1 MTIRLVTFDLDNTLW
16 DVDTVIHRAE
26 KETRNWIQPRVPEY
40 GSYMTSENVASLR
53 ARVMEENPDIRHD
66 VSASRIQMMRR
77 AFEQCGLGRTEADA
91 KAREAFAVFIRWR
104 NTITFY
110 DGALATLNT
119 LSHRYQLAALSNGN
133 ADVRKVGLDSYFS
146 FAISAADVGS
156 SKPSPEMFLEA
167 MHRAEVLPD
176 HAVHVGDHPI
186 DDIEGANRV
195 GMHSIW
201 VNFDG
206 KPDRVPAHATVTDL
220 PSLVGAIVTI
230 EGS

>member
-16 DVDTVIHRAE
+16 HVDTVIRRAE

-40 GSYMTSENVASLR
+40 ASCMTTENVASLR
-53 ARVMEENPDIRHD
+53 AQVMEENPDIRHD
-66 VSASRIQMMRR
+66 VSELRIQMMRR
-77 AFEQCGLGRTEADA
+77 AFEQCGLRPTEASA
-91 KAREAFAVFIRWR
+91 KAREAVAVFIRWR

-110 DGALATLNT
+110 NGAQDTLNT
-119 LSHRYQLAALSNGN
+119 LSHRYQLAALTNGN
-133 ADVRKVGLDSYFS
+133 ADVQKIGLDSYFS
-146 FAISAADVGS
+146 FAISAADVCA

-167 MHRAEVLPD
+167 MRRAEVSPA
-176 HAVHVGDHPI
+176 HAVHIGDHPI

-206 KPDRVPAHATVTDL
+206 KTDQVPAHATVTDL
-220 PSLVGAIVTI
+220 PSLVGAILAL

>member
-16 DVDTVIHRAE
+16 HVDTVIRRAE
-26 KETRNWIQPRVPEY
+26 KETRKWIQPRVPEY
-40 GSYMTSENVASLR
+40 ASYMTTENVVSLR

-66 VSASRIQMMRR
+66 VSALRIQMMRR
-77 AFEQCGLGRTEADA
+77 AFEQCGLRRTEADA

-110 DGALATLNT
+110 DGAQDTLDT
-119 LSHRYQLAALSNGN
+119 LSHRYQLAALTNGN

-167 MHRAEVLPD
+167 MHRAEISPD
-176 HAVHVGDHPI
+176 RAVHVGDHPI

-206 KPDRVPAHATVTDL
+206 KTDRVPAHATVTDL
-220 PSLVGAIVTI
+220 PSLVGAIATL

>member
-16 DVDTVIHRAE
+16 HVDTVIRRAE
-26 KETRNWIQPRVPEY
+26 KETRKWIQPRVPEY
-40 GSYMTSENVASLR
+40 ASYMTTENVVSLR

-66 VSASRIQMMRR
+66 VSALRIQMMRR
-77 AFEQCGLGRTEADA
+77 AFEQCGLPRTEADA

-110 DGALATLNT
+110 DGALDTLNT
-119 LSHRYQLAALSNGN
+119 LSRRYQLAALSNGN

-206 KPDRVPAHATVTDL
+206 KTDQVPAHATVTDL
-220 PSLVGAIVTI
+220 PSLVGAILAL

>member
-66 VSASRIQMMRR
+66 VSALRIQMMRR
-77 AFEQCGLGRTEADA
+77 AFEQCGLPRTEADA

-110 DGALATLNT
+110 DGALDTLNT
-119 LSHRYQLAALSNGN
+119 LSRRYQLAALSNGN
-133 ADVRKVGLDSYFS
+133 ADVRRVGLDSYFS

-167 MHRAEVLPD
+167 MHRAEISPD
-176 HAVHVGDHPI
+176 RAVHVGDHPI

-206 KPDRVPAHATVTDL
+206 KTDRVPAHATVNDL

>member
-16 DVDTVIHRAE
+16 HVDTVIRRAE

-40 GSYMTSENVASLR
+40 ASCMTTENVASLR

-66 VSASRIQMMRR
+66 VSALRIQMMRR

-110 DGALATLNT
+110 DGAQDTLNT
-119 LSHRYQLAALSNGN
+119 LSHRYQLAALTNGN
-133 ADVRKVGLDSYFS
+133 ADVQKIGLDSYFS
-146 FAISAADVGS
+146 FAISAADVGA

-167 MHRAEVLPD
+167 MRRAEVSPA
-176 HAVHVGDHPI
+176 HAVHIGAHPI

-206 KPDRVPAHATVTDL
+206 KTDQVPAHATVTDL
-220 PSLVGAIVTI
+220 PSLVGAILAL

>member
-53 ARVMEENPDIRHD
+53 AQVMEENPDIRHD
-66 VSASRIQMMRR
+66 VSALRIQMMRR
-77 AFEQCGLGRTEADA
+77 AFEQCGLPRTEADA

-133 ADVRKVGLDSYFS
+133 ADVRMVGLDSYFS

-206 KPDRVPAHATVTDL
+206 KTDRVPAHATVTDL

>member
-16 DVDTVIHRAE
+16 HVDTVIRRAE

-40 GSYMTSENVASLR
+40 ASCMTTENVASLR
-53 ARVMEENPDIRHD
+53 AQVMEENPDIRHD
-66 VSASRIQMMRR
+66 VSELRIQMMRR
-77 AFEQCGLGRTEADA
+77 AFEQCGLSSTEASA

-110 DGALATLNT
+110 DGAQDTLNT
-119 LSHRYQLAALSNGN
+119 LSHRYQLAALTNGN
-133 ADVRKVGLDSYFS
+133 ADVQKIGLDSYFS
-146 FAISAADVGS
+146 FAISAADVGA

-167 MHRAEVLPD
+167 MRRAEVSPA
-176 HAVHVGDHPI
+176 HAVHIGDHPI

-206 KPDRVPAHATVTDL
+206 KTDQVPAHATVTDL
-220 PSLVGAIVTI
+220 PSLVGAILAL

>member
-1 MTIRLVTFDLDNTLW
+1 L
-16 DVDTVIHRAE
+16 
-26 KETRNWIQPRVPEY
+26 
-40 GSYMTSENVASLR
+40 
-53 ARVMEENPDIRHD
+53 
-66 VSASRIQMMRR
+66 RIQMMRR
-77 AFEQCGLGRTEADA
+77 AFEQCGLRRTEADA

-110 DGALATLNT
+110 DGALDTLNT

-133 ADVRKVGLDSYFS
+133 ADVRMVGLDSYFS

-176 HAVHVGDHPI
+176 HAVHVGDNPI

-206 KPDRVPAHATVTDL
+206 KTDRVPAHATVTDL

>member
-53 ARVMEENPDIRHD
+53 AQVMEENPDIRHD
-66 VSASRIQMMRR
+66 VSALRIQMMRR

-133 ADVRKVGLDSYFS
+133 ADVRMVGLDSYFS

-156 SKPSPEMFLEA
+156 SKPSP
-167 MHRAEVLPD
+167 EVLPD

-206 KPDRVPAHATVTDL
+206 KTDRVPAHATVTDL

>member
-16 DVDTVIHRAE
+16 HVDTVIRRAE
-26 KETRNWIQPRVPEY
+26 KETRKWIQPRVPEY
-40 GSYMTSENVASLR
+40 ASYMTTENVVSLR
-53 ARVMEENPDIRHD
+53 ARVMEEDPDIRHD
-66 VSASRIQMMRR
+66 VSALRIQMMRR
-77 AFEQCGLGRTEADA
+77 AFEQCGLRRTEADT
-91 KAREAFAVFIRWR
+91 KAHEAFAVFIRWR

-110 DGALATLNT
+110 DGAQDTLNT
-119 LSHRYQLAALSNGN
+119 LSHRYQLAALTNGN
-133 ADVRKVGLDSYFS
+133 ADVQKIGLDSYFS
-146 FAISAADVGS
+146 FAISAADVGA

-167 MHRAEVLPD
+167 MRRAEVSPA
-176 HAVHVGDHPI
+176 HAVHIGDHPI

-206 KPDRVPAHATVTDL
+206 KTDQVPAHATVTDL
-220 PSLVGAIVTI
+220 PSLVGAILAL

>member
-66 VSASRIQMMRR
+66 VSALRIQMMRR
-77 AFEQCGLGRTEADA
+77 AFEQCGLRRTEADA

-133 ADVRKVGLDSYFS
+133 ADVRMVGLDSYFS

-176 HAVHVGDHPI
+176 QAVHVGDHPI

-206 KPDRVPAHATVTDL
+206 PCTSPCNGYRFAFTRRGNRHDRG
-220 PSLVGAIVTI
+220 LVA
-230 EGS
+230 

>member
-16 DVDTVIHRAE
+16 HVDTVIRRAE
-26 KETRNWIQPRVPEY
+26 KETRKWIQPRVPEY
-40 GSYMTSENVASLR
+40 ASYMTTENVVSLR

-66 VSASRIQMMRR
+66 VSALRIQMMRR
-77 AFEQCGLGRTEADA
+77 AFEQCGLGRTEADT
-91 KAREAFAVFIRWR
+91 KAHEAFAVFIRWR

-110 DGALATLNT
+110 DGAQDTLNT
-119 LSHRYQLAALSNGN
+119 LSHRYQLAALTNGN
-133 ADVRKVGLDSYFS
+133 ADVQKIGLDSYFS
-146 FAISAADVGS
+146 FAISAADVGA

-167 MHRAEVLPD
+167 MRRAEVSPA
-176 HAVHVGDHPI
+176 HAVHIGDHPI

-206 KPDRVPAHATVTDL
+206 KTDQVPAHATVTDL

>member
-16 DVDTVIHRAE
+16 HVDSVIRRAE
-26 KETRNWIQPRVPEY
+26 KETRDWIQPRVPNY
-40 GSYMTSENVASLR
+40 ATYMNAENVASVR
-53 ARVMEENPDIRHD
+53 AQTLEDNPDIRHD
-66 VSASRIQMMRR
+66 LSALRIHMMSR
-77 AFEQCGLGRTEADA
+77 AFEQCGLERSEADA
-91 KAREAFAVFIRWR
+91 VAHEAFAVFIRWR

-110 DGALATLNT
+110 DGALDTLNT
-119 LSHRYQLAALSNGN
+119 LSRRYQLAALSNGN
-133 ADVRKVGLDSYFS
+133 ADVRRVGLDSYFS

-206 KPDRVPAHATVTDL
+206 KTDRVPAHATVTDL

>member
-16 DVDTVIHRAE
+16 DVDTVIRRAE

-66 VSASRIQMMRR
+66 VSALRIQMMRR
-77 AFEQCGLGRTEADA
+77 AFEQCGLPRTEADA

-186 DDIEGANRV
+186 DDIEGASSAFRK
-195 GMHSIW
+195 S
-201 VNFDG
+201 
-206 KPDRVPAHATVTDL
+206 
-220 PSLVGAIVTI
+220 
-230 EGS
+230 

>member
-66 VSASRIQMMRR
+66 VSALRIQMMRR

-133 ADVRKVGLDSYFS
+133 ADIRRVGLDSYFS

-206 KPDRVPAHATVTDL
+206 KTDRVPAHATVTDL